1 MGKNKKIKRNNDGVV
16 YSTDPAFVYQEPEP
30 SGGTKSSSSQQI
42 LHLLMERKARGG
54 KTVTIIRDFK
64 GNQIEIK
71 MLEKEL
77 KNHCGAGGS
86 TVDGDI
92 IIQGDHRDKIR
103 TFLEQRNYK
112 VKG

>member
-1 MGKNKKIKRNNDGVV
+1 MGNNKKIKRNNDGVV
-16 YSTDPAFVYQEPEP
+16 YSTDPAFIYKEPEQS
-30 SGGTKSSSSQQI
+30 SGPKSGASKQV
-42 LHLLMERKARGG
+42 LHLLMERKGRGG

-71 MLEKEL
+71 ILEKEL

-92 IIQGDHRDKIR
+92 IIQGEHRDKIR
-103 TFLEQRNYK
+103 TFLEQKGHR